1 MFPPGLSDGAQVT
14 PSPAPAAFLYT
25 SLLPFSTRIFIHFL
39 FFSLFIFFFFLGRR
53 LQRSRRSGCCHGN
66 SRCRNSF
73 GLSLGNP
80 SWSCQATGSRGGT
93 RDFGRDGCSGHK
105 WEQCLP
111 EFCCL
116 QSRVQG
122 GERVGK
128 ASAVKGTQQAV
139 SLCVWSL
146 PFPPIPPRLHGS
158 KPALPSC
165 AAYPQHRALSL
176 LPFDDGIST
185 GGSSKSCQ
193 VAEKKLEAFRGAV
206 TEPGRE
212 HRVCSLQGDAGF
224 WVILE
229 SIRVVPRKKI
239 SKSLL
244 TTSAFVSF
252 CIYSWFVAKHS
263 CFIPQKDSVLE
274 ITGNI
279 GTLGMRFQESTFS
292 SALPNKTWIC

>member
-1 MFPPGLSDGAQVT
+1 MGLK
-14 PSPAPAAFLYT
+14 SPHHLLQLLSLHIPAAFVHKNIHSFPIFLSLY
-25 SLLPFSTRIFIHFL
+25 
-39 FFSLFIFFFFLGRR
+39 FFFFFGQAFTEIQKKRLLSWKQQVQKLFRSFPRKSLLELSGYRQQRR
-53 LQRSRRSGCCHGN
+53 YAEFWEGWMQWPQVGTM
-66 SRCRNSF
+66 
-73 GLSLGNP
+73 P
-80 SWSCQATGSRGGT
+80 PRGW
-93 RDFGRDGCSGHK
+93 DV
-105 WEQCLP
+105 
-111 EFCCL
+111 FCCL

-274 ITGNI
+274 IIGNI